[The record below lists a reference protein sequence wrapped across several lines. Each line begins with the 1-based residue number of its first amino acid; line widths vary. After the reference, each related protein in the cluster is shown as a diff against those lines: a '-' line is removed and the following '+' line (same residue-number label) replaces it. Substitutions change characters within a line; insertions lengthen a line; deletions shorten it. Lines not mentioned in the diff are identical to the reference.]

1 MKSRSNYVS
10 NSSSTSFVL
19 KTAVV
24 KSKTF
29 EETMDNELNRHLSIC
44 LKCIK
49 FMRNLRR
56 CAETPFCFENNK
68 IPFEQRNVPRSCE
81 FYAEQF
87 VFDLENHESNVQ

>member
-10 NSSSTSFVL
+10 NSSSTSFVF

-29 EETMDNELNRHLSIC
+29 DEIMDKELFRHMEICSKCNR
-44 LKCIK
+44 
-49 FMRNLRR
+49 FMINLMQ
-56 CAETPFCFENNK
+56 CGETPFNFENFDK
-68 IPFEQRNVPRSCE
+68 PFEQRCVPKSCE

-87 VFDLENHESNVQ
+87 MSQLQ